1 MRGRQWGSKMRA
13 FVRFG
18 VAGLSFLAFAAALG
32 TLTPVLDVPSAVD
45 DSPANPWITVEVANG
60 QVSYYLPSGIAPGVV
75 DDFDATLAVPSELK
89 ADWKASRSSGSD
101 AAMLGYPEAPNVVDE
116 SSDLNADWELSNADG
131 IFADYTSGSC
141 SQFGSVCFGG
151 TNGSLYAGSS
161 TTGSVQKAIPDMVGS
176 HRGWN
181 RRPYLWGDSK
191 QGESCTPSKELC
203 PNAAPTPHTPE
214 PSGIALLGMGL
225 IALAIGSRRRLF
237 A

>member
-1 MRGRQWGSKMRA
+1 MRV

-32 TLTPVLDVPSAVD
+32 TVTPVLDIASVVD

-60 QVSYYLPSGIAPGVV
+60 EISYYMPSGIAPGAV

-89 ADWKASRSSGSD
+89 ADWKASRSIGND
-101 AAMLGYPEAPNVVDE
+101 TAILDYPEVPSILNE
-116 SSDLNADWELSNADG
+116 SSDLNADWELNNSDG
-131 IFADYTSGSC
+131 IFADYTSGAC

-161 TTGSVQKAIPDMVGS
+161 TTGSVQKAVPDMVGS
-176 HRGWN
+176 HKGWN
-181 RRPYLWGDSK
+181 RRPFLWSNSK
-191 QGESCTPSKELC
+191 QGDTCSPSKELC
-203 PNAAPTPHTPE
+203 PNATPTPHTPE

-225 IALAIGSRRRLF
+225 IALAIGSRRQLF